1 MSNINSIFNKNMD
14 LIFDK
19 NFHLILFIVGSS
31 FIYLNKPSFLGKLIN
46 NIFHHTV
53 FIFCGTFY
61 FYYRSTYDLEH
72 AFVFSLMI
80 ILILKCMENY
90 EENFTDDDGPV
101 IINLNNDD
109 IIVLQEGIY
118 ELNGK
123 NKIPEKLL
131 DNINNI
137 ISFSVNDNFNFFISK
152 KGNNPQNFKGKRF
165 IQTINYFDGVSKI
178 EITKNN

>member
-1 MSNINSIFNKNMD
+1 MNLIFDKNID

-31 FIYLNKPSFLGKLIN
+31 FIYLNKPKILGKFIN
-46 NIFHHTV
+46 NIFHQTV

-61 FYYRSTYDLEH
+61 FYYRSTYELEH

-80 ILILKCMENY
+80 ILLLKCMENY
-90 EENFTDDDGPV
+90 EENFTDDNGPV
-101 IINLNNDD
+101 KIFLNDD
-109 IIVLQEGIY
+109 NIIVLQEGIY

-123 NKIPEKLL
+123 NKIPYKLL

-137 ISFSVNDNFNFFISK
+137 NYFEVNDNFNFFISK
-152 KGNNPQNFKGKRF
+152 KGSNPQNFKGKRY